1 MTLVEVIGN
10 QYVRIL
16 LLEEQV
22 ARLTAERDQARAR
35 VAKYE
40 ATKQAKAPE
49 PKDTFTDG
57 LAPIKDTEPDA
68 VKALLSPE
76 GIGEG
81 G

>member
-1 MTLVEVIGN
+1 MTLCEIVGN

-22 ARLTAERDQARAR
+22 ARLTAERDQAR
-35 VAKYE
+35 VQLMQYE
-40 ATKQAKAPE
+40 A
-49 PKDTFTDG
+49 PKPVPALVPDG